1 MKMEYN
7 STQSVEQNI
16 HDIISKFGLEATS
29 EMINNT
35 KDEWI
40 IPNFLTP
47 QTITMIY
54 ASAGAGKSLF
64 TLYLTKFLLQENKFS
79 QIHYLDADNSPRV
92 LKDRNLNQI
101 LDSFKDS
108 FHYYFI
114 DKPKNGDILTNLS
127 KSNDLDGVLIIIDS
141 IRNFINVDFTKD
153 DKITSFLDKLQKLRN
168 LGATIIFLHHQ
179 PKQIDD
185 ENNKTYKGS
194 TAFMDSVDEGYYL
207 SLIKEHSILGLNE
220 LFFTLEPQKF
230 RFDMAISNFIIN
242 TDNFGFKKDD
252 NLLFASNDI
261 ARYTAEYV
269 IKILQKHANGLPK
282 SKLIKE
288 LKDLAF
294 RDDVEVYRKNSLWR
308 FMDKFKNRLWT
319 ITREAKH
326 NTIRYK
332 LINSQL

>member
-40 IPNFLTP
+40 IPNFLAP

-64 TLYLTKFLLQENKFS
+64 TLYLAKFLLQENKFS

-179 PKQIDD
+179 PKQSDD
-185 ENNKTYKGS
+185 ENNKAYKGS

-207 SLIKEHSILGLNE
+207 SLIKEHSILGLSE

-230 RFDMAISNFIIN
+230 RFDMAVSNFIIN
-242 TDNFGFKKDD
+242 TDNFGFKK
-252 NLLFASNDI
+252 
-261 ARYTAEYV
+261 R
-269 IKILQKHANGLPK
+269 
-282 SKLIKE
+282 
-288 LKDLAF
+288 
-294 RDDVEVYRKNSLWR
+294 
-308 FMDKFKNRLWT
+308 
-319 ITREAKH
+319 
-326 NTIRYK
+326 
-332 LINSQL
+332 

>member
-40 IPNFLTP
+40 IPNFLAP

-64 TLYLTKFLLQENKFS
+64 TLYLAKFLLQENKFS

-114 DKPKNGDILTNLS
+114 DKPKNGDILTWITDDDLKFVVVDSDTNKVENDGKIMSIS
-127 KSNDLDGVLIIIDS
+127 KMSQYIKGVD
-141 IRNFINVDFTKD
+141 RP
-153 DKITSFLDKLQKLRN
+153 LQ
-168 LGATIIFLHHQ
+168 GT
-179 PKQIDD
+179 
-185 ENNKTYKGS
+185 
-194 TAFMDSVDEGYYL
+194 
-207 SLIKEHSILGLNE
+207 
-220 LFFTLEPQKF
+220 LFF
-230 RFDMAISNFIIN
+230 
-242 TDNFGFKKDD
+242 
-252 NLLFASNDI
+252 
-261 ARYTAEYV
+261 
-269 IKILQKHANGLPK
+269 
-282 SKLIKE
+282 
-288 LKDLAF
+288 
-294 RDDVEVYRKNSLWR
+294 
-308 FMDKFKNRLWT
+308 
-319 ITREAKH
+319 KH
-326 NTIRYK
+326 NGVK
-332 LINSQL
+332 LTSLRKKE